1 MMAEKT
7 PAGDLP
13 RMVPDRDDIRN
24 RNARIYTE
32 RKPSVEQK
40 ASVVKSRPHTS
51 WAVALF
57 LIVAGVA
64 IGYLALQQYSSMQ
77 LLNSYEE
84 RLMLADE
91 RIVSLEQSLTQTDES
106 VSMNGTAINAQFK
119 AIKVETD
126 LQMDEIRKLW
136 DVANKRNR
144 SWIEANQVALA
155 EQIKNVGL
163 IEASLAM
170 VQADQTQDT
179 QRLAVLSDQLSAE
192 ESERVQLE
200 QQLKQ
205 NTERLTAELAVS
217 SSAITSIL
225 DASYDEQLLT
235 LTLTQELAIAK
246 QNQIN
251 TRQETNNANITELLG
266 AIQAVDAGRLE
277 TNKRLTALSGQL
289 DTVNARLVA
298 LTGE

>member
-1 MMAEKT
+1 MAEKT

>member
-13 RMVPDRDDIRN
+13 RMVPDRDDIRS
-24 RNARIYTE
+24 RNARAHAE
-32 RKPSVEQK
+32 RKPTVEPK
-40 ASVVKSRPHTS
+40 ANNVSSRPRTS
-51 WAVALF
+51 WVVEFF
-57 LIVAGVA
+57 LVTAGVA
-64 IGYLALQQYSSMQ
+64 IGYLALQQYSSVQ
-77 LLNSYEE
+77 LLTSYEE
-84 RLMLADE
+84 RLLLADE

-119 AIKVETD
+119 AIKTETD

-144 SWIEANQVALA
+144 TWIEENQAALT

-163 IEASLAM
+163 IEASLAT
-170 VQADQTQDT
+170 VQAGQTQDA
-179 QRLAVLSDQLSAE
+179 QRLAVLSDLLSAE

-200 QQLKQ
+200 QQLKA
-205 NTERLTAELAVS
+205 NTERLTAELVATS
-217 SSAITSIL
+217 STVKGIL
-225 DASYDEQLLT
+225 DANYDEQLLT

-246 QNQIN
+246 QDQISARQKTN
-251 TRQETNNANITELLG
+251 TANITELLG
-266 AIQAVDAGRLE
+266 AIKAVDAGRLE

-289 DTVNARLVA
+289 DTVNARLLA
-298 LTGE
+298 LTGQ